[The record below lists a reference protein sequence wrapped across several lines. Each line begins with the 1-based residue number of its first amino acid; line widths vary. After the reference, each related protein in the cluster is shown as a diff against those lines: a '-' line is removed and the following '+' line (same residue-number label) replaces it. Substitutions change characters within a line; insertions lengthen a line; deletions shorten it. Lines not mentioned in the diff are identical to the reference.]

1 MILNPTKSQNN
12 NVCLAKYKQEKIE
25 DQMSVIVDS
34 IMKASMKLLSSD
46 NLTMIFVAFSNFNQ
60 IFNSNNLDKVALS
73 VSQIKEK
80 NIVLYTFKE
89 NVNQSPVKTKNS
101 NNNCLNLSTRR
112 IQNST
117 DNMYKD
123 MKDKEI
129 ELDIIELD
137 KNNDK
142 NNDKDKE
149 YKQSYISDS
158 NIEKL
163 LCKID
168 SSNTNLSESL
178 TFKKIDTSN
187 NNSKV
192 NVFNSSDV
200 NTNASNVINNT
211 NNKANTL
218 NSNPNTPKIKNK
230 NILQSNN
237 DNIKSKVNY
246 TNNVKVKNEKIISN
260 TPKYDGNGN
269 NLIIEKNILNN
280 QKNAKNDII
289 KSNSKKALPTKT
301 DSKKEMSSSFI
312 INKNSLKEKSQSFVE
327 NKLSKDQSSDVLKNL
342 KSIKSPKT
350 VNTKFINLDIHTAKI
365 KNSNSNSMQF
375 NSIK

>member
-1 MILNPTKSQNN
+1 
-12 NVCLAKYKQEKIE
+12 
-25 DQMSVIVDS
+25 
-34 IMKASMKLLSSD
+34 MKLLSSD

-60 IFNSNNLDKVALS
+60 IFNSNNLDKIALS

-101 NNNCLNLSTRR
+101 NNNCLNLSSIK
-112 IQNST
+112 IQNCT
-117 DNMYKD
+117 DNMNKD
-123 MKDKEI
+123 IKDKEI
-129 ELDIIELD
+129 EIDKIE
-137 KNNDK
+137 KDK

-149 YKQSYISDS
+149 YKQSFIGDS
-158 NIEKL
+158 NLEKL
-163 LCKID
+163 LFKID

-178 TFKKIDTSN
+178 TLKKIDTSN
-187 NNSKV
+187 NNPKV
-192 NVFNSSDV
+192 NILSLSDV
-200 NTNASNVINNT
+200 NTHTSNAINNT
-211 NNKANTL
+211 NTKANIL
-218 NSNPNTPKIKNK
+218 NSNPNTPKIKGK

-237 DNIKSKVNY
+237 DNVKSKVNY
-246 TNNVKVKNEKIISN
+246 TNNVKVKSSNIIN
-260 TPKYDGNGN
+260 HTPKYDGNGN

-280 QKNAKNDII
+280 QKNTKNDII
-289 KSNSKKALPTKT
+289 KSNSKKNLPTKT

-327 NKLSKDQSSDVLKNL
+327 NKLSKDQSSEVLKNL
-342 KSIKSPKT
+342 KNIKSPKT
-350 VNTKFINLDIHTAKI
+350 VNTKFIDLDIHTTKN

>member
-46 NLTMIFVAFSNFNQ
+46 NLTMIFVAFNNFNQ

-149 YKQSYISDS
+149 YKQSYIGDS

-200 NTNASNVINNT
+200 NTNTSNVINNT

-237 DNIKSKVNY
+237 DYIKSKVNY

-269 NLIIEKNILNN
+269 NLIIEKNNLNN